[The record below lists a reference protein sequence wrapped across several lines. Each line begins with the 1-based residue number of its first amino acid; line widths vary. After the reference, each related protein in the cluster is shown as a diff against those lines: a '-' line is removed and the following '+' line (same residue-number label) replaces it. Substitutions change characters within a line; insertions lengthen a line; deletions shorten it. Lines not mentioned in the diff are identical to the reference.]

1 MFHPEI
7 VMTLM
12 QVQMMMMMT
21 TTTQPIVLRGGRNN
35 QPGFGLLHFRHHF
48 L

>member
-21 TTTQPIVLRGGRNN
+21 TTPQRIVLRGGA
-35 QPGFGLLHFRHHF
+35 
-48 L
+48 